1 MDYNLLVNLN
11 SGGVVVA
18 AMQIDSIND
27 PIVIK
32 FHFQID
38 LRANWDIDVITLTF
52 DGHNF
57 TVATGRGNDLPVN
70 NPISKQLIAFAF
82 QTVLDLEI
90 RGLTGTEIAKI
101 NIAALEGFNKGIWEE
116 FEGDEYNYPLNYEGK
131 DYSVLLVKNGEND
144 NSKEGVWITSTIKRT
159 IVMPKEYYN
168 L

>member
-32 FHFQID
+32 FHFQTD
-38 LRANWDIDVITLTF
+38 LRANWDIDLITLTF

-57 TVATGRGNDLPVN
+57 TLATGRGNDLPIHNV
-70 NPISKQLIAFAF
+70 ISKQLIAFAF

-90 RGLTGTEIAKI
+90 RSLTGTEIAKI
-101 NIAALEGFNKGIWEE
+101 NEAVLENFNKGIWDD
-116 FEGDEYNYPLNYEGK
+116 FEGDEYNYPFNFEGK
-131 DYSVLLVKNGEND
+131 DYNVLLVRNGKDD
-144 NSKEGVWITSTIKRT
+144 NKERVWTTSTIKRE
-159 IVMPKEYYN
+159 IVMPKEFYN
-168 L
+168 